1 MKENSD
7 GNDTNVGS
15 IGNSIEED
23 IKILEEFKTNGYSIL
38 LMKYG
43 DRIKT
48 NFKLAKAIE
57 HIVSDYKKV
66 LKENEIL
73 KEEKEQAWEEWN
85 NLEQGS
91 YGTEQKLKQQI
102 KELRKENEELKN
114 KLNLKQFDV
123 NIVYN
128 DYLEKLDEYERN
140 NIPKSKLKDI
150 IDRIDYDIKK
160 TKEIISKNTNI
171 YASYRKNDY
180 QIVRLRAMNTKS
192 LDIKKRLQELLER
205 RNNNEII

>member
-57 HIVSDYKKV
+57 HILSNYKRV

-102 KELRKENEELKN
+102 KELRKENEELKFEERRRTIGKYGDAEIHNVIN
-114 KLNLKQFDV
+114 KILS
-123 NIVYN
+123 N
-128 DYLEKLDEYERN
+128 DYIPIQKVKDKIEEEKLPLVIVGGRRNKRTLEYG
-140 NIPKSKLKDI
+140 IKLG
-150 IDRIDYDIKK
+150 RRQ
-160 TKEIISKNTNI
+160 
-171 YASYRKNDY
+171 A
-180 QIVRLRAMNTKS
+180 
-192 LDIKKRLQELLER
+192 LQELLEGR
-205 RNNNEII
+205 K